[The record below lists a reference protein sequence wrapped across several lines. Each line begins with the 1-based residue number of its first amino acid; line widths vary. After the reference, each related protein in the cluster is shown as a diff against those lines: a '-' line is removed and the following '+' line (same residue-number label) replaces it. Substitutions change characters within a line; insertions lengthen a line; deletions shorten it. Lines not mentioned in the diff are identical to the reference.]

1 MAWLV
6 YNESVPCDRHVFA
19 FLMWP
24 YYTSNIDSAG
34 NRGMYIVDDFDRK
47 QLFGDTVA
55 DNSLEFVLGWHR
67 PTVLVEVKGSKLR
80 HHGVGWYAA
89 TI

>member
-55 DNSLEFVLGWHR
+55 DNSLEFVLG
-67 PTVLVEVKGSKLR
+67 
-80 HHGVGWYAA
+80 
-89 TI
+89 